1 MEKEIASFVSRCL
14 TCQQVKAEHQRTVGK
29 IQLLPI
35 PVWKWEKCKVF
46 IKWAS
51 LIEINWIKFGLIK

>member
-1 MEKEIASFVSRCL
+1 MQQRASIDSASSGPL
-14 TCQQVKAEHQRTVGK
+14 
-29 IQLLPI
+29 
-35 PVWKWEKCKVF
+35 CKVF